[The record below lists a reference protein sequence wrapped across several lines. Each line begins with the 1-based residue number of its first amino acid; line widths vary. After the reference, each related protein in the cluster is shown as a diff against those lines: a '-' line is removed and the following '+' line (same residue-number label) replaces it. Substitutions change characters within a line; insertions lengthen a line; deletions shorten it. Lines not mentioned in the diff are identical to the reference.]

1 MAASPVMVGL
11 WALASV
17 LRPGYD
23 QLTQKGSELGT
34 GPSSLVMNTNFVVTG
49 LLIVI
54 FSFGLLKNI
63 DAGIWSRVGLTF
75 LAIAG
80 AGEVATGIFPCDP
93 GCPLTGSPSQLIHTG
108 IAVVFFGSVAVFPLL
123 VGIGLNRDQF
133 WSSYSSYSLVTGLAS
148 IGLFTAFS
156 IAVLTSFQ
164 YVGLVQRLFLALPF
178 QWIWT
183 IAMLLRRR
191 GRA

>member
-23 QLTQKGSELGT
+23 QLTQNGSELGT
-34 GPSSLVMNTNFVVTG
+34 GPNSLVMNTNFVVTG

-54 FSFGLLKNI
+54 FCFGLLKNI

-123 VGIGLNRDQF
+123 VGIASNWTRKYRALHCIFYGCPNFIPVRWTLAKALSCPPVSMDMDNCGA
-133 WSSYSSYSLVTGLAS
+133 SSTSRKSLRSDSCGSGSS
-148 IGLFTAFS
+148 
-156 IAVLTSFQ
+156 
-164 YVGLVQRLFLALPF
+164 
-178 QWIWT
+178 
-183 IAMLLRRR
+183 
-191 GRA
+191 